1 MNKNE
6 FIKELS
12 KLDINITD
20 NQLNQLETYAN
31 ILIEYNK
38 HTNITSITDK
48 ESIYLKHFYDSLT
61 LTKIIN
67 LNDNLEVLDIGSGG
81 GFPGIVIKILFP
93 NLNITLLDSNN
104 KKSEFQKYVI
114 KELNLTNITVINDRA
129 ENYFKQGNK
138 YDLVVARA
146 VSNMLVLDE
155 LCIPFLKINGNLV
168 LMKAEVTEELEQ
180 SKKGIE
186 ILGGK
191 ITDIQKFKLPKEDS
205 LRTLI
210 KIQKE
215 KLTPKEYPRI
225 YDKILKKPLK

>member
-129 ENYFKQGNK
+129 ETYFKQGNK

-168 LMKAEVTEELEQ
+168 LMKAEATEELEQ

>member
-168 LMKAEVTEELEQ
+168 LMKAEATEELEQ

>member
-1 MNKNE
+1 MNKEE
-6 FIKELS
+6 FINELS
-12 KLDINITD
+12 KLGITLTES
-20 NQLNQLETYAN
+20 QSESLEKYAN
-31 ILIEYNK
+31 ILIDYNK
-38 HTNITSITDK
+38 HTNITAITDK

-67 LNDNLEVLDIGSGG
+67 LNTNLKVLDIGSGG
-81 GFPGIVIKILFP
+81 GFPGIVIKIIFP

-114 KELNLTNITVINDRA
+114 KELDLKDIEVINDRA
-129 ENYFKQGNK
+129 ENYFKKGLK

-155 LCIPFLKINGNLV
+155 LCIPFLKINGNAV
-168 LMKAEVTEELEQ
+168 LMKSEVNEELTQ

-191 ITDIQKFKLPKEDS
+191 IIDIQEFRLPKEES

-215 KLTPKEYPRI
+215 KETPKEYPRI

>member
-1 MNKNE
+1 MNKEE
-6 FIKELS
+6 FINELS
-12 KLDINITD
+12 KLGIILTK
-20 NQLNQLETYAN
+20 NQSESLEKYAN
-31 ILIEYNK
+31 ILIDYNK
-38 HTNITSITDK
+38 HTNITAITDK

-67 LNDNLEVLDIGSGG
+67 LNTNLKVLDIGSGG
-81 GFPGIVIKILFP
+81 GFPGIVIKIIFP

-114 KELNLTNITVINDRA
+114 NELNLKDIEVINDRA
-129 ENYFKQGNK
+129 ENYFKKGLK

-155 LCIPFLKINGNLV
+155 LCIPFLKINGNAI
-168 LMKAEVTEELEQ
+168 LMKSEVNEELAQ

-191 ITDIQKFKLPKEDS
+191 IIDIQEFRLPKEES

-215 KLTPKEYPRI
+215 KETPKEYPRI

>member
-1 MNKNE
+1 MNKEE
-6 FIKELS
+6 FINELS
-12 KLDINITD
+12 KLGIT
-20 NQLNQLETYAN
+20 LTKSQLESLEKYAN
-31 ILIEYNK
+31 ILIDYNK
-38 HTNITSITDK
+38 HTNITAITDK

-67 LNDNLEVLDIGSGG
+67 LNTNLKVLDIGSGG
-81 GFPGIVIKILFP
+81 GFPGIVIKIIFP

-114 KELNLTNITVINDRA
+114 KELNLKDIEVINDRA
-129 ENYFKQGNK
+129 ENYFKKGLK

-155 LCIPFLKINGNLV
+155 LCIPFLKINGNAV
-168 LMKAEVTEELEQ
+168 LMKSEVNEELAL

-191 ITDIQKFKLPKEDS
+191 IIDIQEFRLPKEES

-215 KLTPKEYPRI
+215 KETPKEYPRI

>member
-1 MNKNE
+1 MNKEE
-6 FIKELS
+6 FKNELS
-12 KLDINITD
+12 KLGISLTD
-20 NQLNQLETYAN
+20 TQLESLEKYAN
-31 ILIEYNK
+31 ILIDYNK
-38 HTNITSITDK
+38 HTNITAITDK

-67 LNDNLEVLDIGSGG
+67 LNTNLKVLDIGSGG
-81 GFPGIVIKILFP
+81 GFPGIVIKIIFP

-114 KELNLTNITVINDRA
+114 KELNLKDIEVINDRA
-129 ENYFKQGNK
+129 ENYFKKGLK

-155 LCIPFLKINGNLV
+155 LCIPFLKINGNAV
-168 LMKAEVTEELEQ
+168 LMKSEVNEELTQ

-191 ITDIQKFKLPKEDS
+191 IIDIQEFRLPKEES

-215 KLTPKEYPRI
+215 KETPKEYPRI

>member
-1 MNKNE
+1 MNKEE
-6 FIKELS
+6 FINELS
-12 KLDINITD
+12 KLGIT
-20 NQLNQLETYAN
+20 LTESQLESLEKYAN
-31 ILIEYNK
+31 ILIDYNK
-38 HTNITSITDK
+38 HTNITAITDK

-67 LNDNLEVLDIGSGG
+67 LNTNLKVLDIGSGG
-81 GFPGIVIKILFP
+81 GFPGIVIKIIFP

-114 KELNLTNITVINDRA
+114 KELNLKDIEVINDRA
-129 ENYFKQGNK
+129 ENYFKKGLK

-155 LCIPFLKINGNLV
+155 LCIPFLKINGNAI
-168 LMKAEVTEELEQ
+168 LMKSEVNEELAQ

-186 ILGGK
+186 VLGGK
-191 ITDIQKFKLPKEDS
+191 IVDIQEFRLPKEES

-215 KLTPKEYPRI
+215 KETPKEYPRI

>member
-93 NLNITLLDSNN
+93 NLNITLLDSNY

-168 LMKAEVTEELEQ
+168 LMKAEATEELEQ

>member
-1 MNKNE
+1 MNKEE
-6 FIKELS
+6 FINELS
-12 KLDINITD
+12 KLGITLTKS
-20 NQLNQLETYAN
+20 QSESLEKYAN
-31 ILIEYNK
+31 ILIDYNK
-38 HTNITSITDK
+38 HTNITAITDK

-67 LNDNLEVLDIGSGG
+67 LNTNLKVLDIGSGG
-81 GFPGIVIKILFP
+81 GFPGIVIKIIFP

-114 KELNLTNITVINDRA
+114 KELNLKDIEVVNDRA
-129 ENYFKQGNK
+129 ENYFKTGLK

-155 LCIPFLKINGNLV
+155 LCIPFLKINGNAV
-168 LMKAEVTEELEQ
+168 LMKSEVNEELAQ

-191 ITDIQKFKLPKEDS
+191 IIDIQEFRLPKEES

-215 KLTPKEYPRI
+215 KETPKEYPRI